1 MLQLLKSKSFR
12 YSAAFFLPTVAIL
25 SNSKSL
31 TLHNSKSF
39 DTFENL
45 FMFSIALFLVF
56 LGTIFRGLR
65 TREMLKTAAETKL
78 SLNIFAYV
86 ISSAINMITP
96 FRLGEVMRILYLRR
110 VTKVSGYYITLVV
123 VIERTIDLILITLV
137 SLLMLNTSESE
148 SQKHLIALIIGCFSV
163 ILFILISLMVRPL
176 LRMISSIT
184 SNLSEDLQWKTK
196 HSLWVAMYGFKKF
209 VSSPRSILLYMGYT
223 FVSWTFYFGGVWISF
238 RSILNNQFEISQIF
252 APFTDYLTL
261 AKQSIHNFERHFMN
275 MGLNTNSESITEMSL
290 VAWGVLNL
298 PILILSLTSIIWF
311 QQIIRVENDSDTLLS
326 KFSMFDSD
334 SRNIV
339 DYYIS
344 SDPTLRKLHE
354 LEFKENFQIL
364 KIYKGGSQA
373 LTCVVRQEG
382 GVLEVLKS
390 TSSLN
395 EEKLKMQHLWLAKF
409 KSHPEIVSVNKE
421 LRNSHVYGYS
431 MQLADGFVPFYDF
444 IHLEALSK
452 SEKILRD
459 IHIFLKDHIYIE
471 LVQNSDESV
480 YATYFEKRIINAVEN
495 AKSNDRLFSLLWDKK
510 EIVINGELCINA
522 NVILKLNRERIER
535 AMRSFTRSQNIHGDL
550 TVDNILIDPVS
561 SKFLLIDPSD
571 DNTLRGP
578 ILDFARLLQ
587 SLEGGYEFLNH
598 SNEKPK
604 CNLNDTP
611 IITFV
616 DQRTYRYEYLAKV
629 VRELAESCLTK
640 SENVNLDLHV
650 GLLYLRMLPHQ
661 IRINPERT
669 MIYYLKAVEFLNR
682 WHINSEMR

>member
-1 MLQLLKSKSFR
+1 
-12 YSAAFFLPTVAIL
+12 
-25 SNSKSL
+25 
-31 TLHNSKSF
+31 
-39 DTFENL
+39 
-45 FMFSIALFLVF
+45 MFSIALCLVF

-65 TREMLKTAAETKL
+65 TREMLMTAAETKL

-110 VTKVSGYYITLVV
+110 VTKVSGYYIALVV

-137 SLLMLNTSESE
+137 SLLMLNTSES
-148 SQKHLIALIIGCFSV
+148 QKHFIALIIGCFSV

-223 FVSWTFYFGGVWISF
+223 LVSWTFYFGGVWISF
-238 RSILNNQFEISQIF
+238 RSILNNQFEISQIV

-261 AKQSIHNFERHFMN
+261 AKQSIHNFERHFLN
-275 MGLNTNSESITEMSL
+275 IGLNLSSENITELSL
-290 VAWGVLNL
+290 VAWVVLNL
-298 PILILSLTSIIWF
+298 PILVIALTSLIWF
-311 QQIIRVENDSDTLLS
+311 KRITRVKNETDSLLS

-373 LTCVVRQEG
+373 LTCVVKQEG

-395 EEKLKMQHLWLAKF
+395 EEKLKMQYLWLVKF
-409 KSHPEIVSVNKE
+409 KSHPEIVSVYKE

-431 MQLADGFVPFYDF
+431 MQLADDFVPFYDF

-452 SEKILRD
+452 SEEILRN
-459 IHIFLKDHIYIE
+459 IHVFLRDHIYVE

-480 YATYFEKRIINAVEN
+480 YATYFEKRIIDAVQN
-495 AKSNDRLFSLLWDKK
+495 AKSSDRQFSLLWDKT
-510 EIVINGELCINA
+510 EIVINGELRINA
-522 NVILKLNRERIER
+522 NVILKQNREHIER
-535 AMRSFTRSQNIHGDL
+535 AMRNFTRSENIHGDL

-561 SKFLLIDPSD
+561 NKFLLIDPSD

-578 ILDFARLLQ
+578 VLDFARLLQ

-598 SNEKPK
+598 SNEKPRYE
-604 CNLNDTP
+604 LSDTP
-611 IITFV
+611 TITFV
-616 DQRTYRYEYLAKV
+616 DQRTHRYEQ
-629 VRELAESCLTK
+629 LAESVRDLAKSYLTE
-640 SENVNLDLHV
+640 SENENLDLHI

-669 MIYYLKAVEFLNR
+669 LIYYLKAVEFLNR
-682 WHINSEMR
+682 WHVNLEMR